1 MKNIYPL
8 DGNKDLLARW
18 NENTEGGADLLPD
31 QDMTLACSAT
41 EMAVSELLIVSL
53 DENHLDGEWVTSVQ
67 DLRAVDAEVIVELL
81 SGPKSFAIK
90 EASGVPWQLAKL
102 GADGGKAIWKT
113 LYDRLTRPLET
124 SFDTYVEESDAL
136 LKRNRKRPARDSPAE
151 AASAVAAEI
160 LGQNSRTQID
170 VSDDDS
176 DAVPETAVPKKKK
189 KGAVPKKK
197 QMFGTLTDAAVYQK
211 LYNVAFKPDEKWN
224 AALLEHALK
233 ELSKTAFVIGDGTY
247 ARKVMNCLARA
258 RISCFDTFT
267 PELEELYKKLG
278 HPVQGPRTATG
289 TGSQNSDPPDQE
301 EKELSQGEDEQ
312 ARPALIAA
320 KKAKP
325 AANEAELL
333 DRALRDQLPPA
344 SAGQNTGQNTQAMIN
359 CLTTQIGV
367 SNCILK
373 NTNDLVSSIASLD
386 DKVTALKSPSVGDA
400 VQSTGANIVLPT
412 ELANKIDSALD
423 RSQELADLREK
434 ITLLER
440 RSTVLSQYMPFAV
453 DTGAKGLNLVL
464 YLKPHVAN
472 GTFTLEEAKTIV
484 KNCIQIQG
492 DGQTPEKLADMLG

>member
-8 DGNKDLLARW
+8 DGNEDLLARW
-18 NENTEGGADLLPD
+18 NETTEGGADLLPD

-67 DLRAVDAEVIVELL
+67 DLRAVDAKVIVDFL
-81 SGPKSFAIK
+81 SSAKSFAIK
-90 EASGVPWQLAKL
+90 EESGVPWQLSTL
-102 GADGGKAIWKT
+102 GDDGGKAIWKT

-124 SFDTYVEESDAL
+124 NFDSYVEESDAL

-160 LGQNSRTQID
+160 RGQNSRTQND
-170 VSDDDS
+170 DSDDDS
-176 DAVPETAVPKKKK
+176 DAVPLLKKKK
-189 KGAVPKKK
+189 KATATKTPKKK
-197 QMFGTLTDAAVYQK
+197 QMFGTLNDGAVYQK
-211 LYNVAFKPDEKWN
+211 LYNAAFKPDDTWN

-233 ELSKTAFVIGDGTY
+233 ELSKTGFVLGDGTY
-247 ARKVMNCLARA
+247 ERKVMNCLTRA
-258 RISCFDTFT
+258 RIGCFDTFT

-278 HPVQGPRTATG
+278 VPV
-289 TGSQNSDPPDQE
+289 QNSDPPDQE

-320 KKAKP
+320 NKAKP

-434 ITLLER
+434 INLLER

-464 YLKPHVAN
+464 YLKPHVAH